1 MKKRIVIKFGGT
13 SVGSIEKIINAAKIV
28 EKRHAEGNQVI
39 VVVSAMSGVTND
51 LISKSNQISKN
62 FNKSELDVL
71 MSSGEQVTCSLLSG
85 ALIELG
91 LKARSWL
98 SWQIPIITN
107 DNYTSSQ
114 IINIKTDEILNFISK
129 KGIAV
134 IPGFQGISPESRV
147 TTLGRGGS
155 DLSAVAIAKFFQTD
169 SCEIYTD
176 VDGVLTTDPSINEK
190 AKKIDKISYEEML
203 EMSSLGAK
211 VMQPNAVQASMVNNI
226 TVHVRSTFSK
236 KSGTEIV
243 SDDEADYKKVVTGIA
258 YSKSNAKVS
267 IVGVVDKPGVAA
279 DVFEPIG
286 KNNINVD
293 MVIQNTSL
301 DGKTANI
308 TFTIKQ
314 QDLSKTLSIIEKNKE
329 NLNYNKITH
338 DDKLAKVSI
347 IGAGMIASPGV
358 THRMF
363 RSLAD
368 EKINILAIS
377 TSEIKISVLIKE
389 DLTQKAIKALHKEFK
404 LD

>member
-1 MKKRIVIKFGGT
+1 MKRLALKFGGT
-13 SVGSIEKIINAAKIV
+13 SVGTIEKIKKVADIIK
-28 EKRHAEGNQVI
+28 KRHDEGNELIVI
-39 VVVSAMSGVTND
+39 VSAMAGVTND
-51 LISKSNQISKN
+51 LTEKSKSISKS
-62 FNKSELDVL
+62 FDNKELDVL
-71 MSSGEQVTCSLLSG
+71 LSSGEQVSCSLLS
-85 ALIELG
+85 AAIINLG
-91 LKARSWL
+91 IKSRSWL
-98 SWQIPIITN
+98 GWQIPILTD
-107 DNYTSSQ
+107 DNHSSSQ
-114 IINIKTDEILNFISK
+114 IMKIKTDEVLNFISK
-129 KGIAV
+129 GGIPI
-134 IPGFQGISPESRV
+134 IPGFQGISIDNRI

-176 VDGVLTTDPSINEK
+176 VEGIFTSDPSTNEK

-211 VMQPNAVQASMVNNI
+211 VMQPSAVQASMI
-226 TVHVRSTFSK
+226 DDIAVHVRSTFSN
-236 KSGTEIV
+236 KSGTKIV
-243 SDDEADYKKVVTGIA
+243 SESDVDNKKVVTGIA
-258 YSKSNAKVS
+258 YSKDNAKVS
-267 IVGVVDKPGVAA
+267 IVGVIDKPGVAA

-308 TFTIKQ
+308 TFTIKRE
-314 QDLSKTLSIIEKNKE
+314 DLNKTLSIIEKNKE
-329 NLNYNKITH
+329 KLNYNKVTH

-358 THRMF
+358 TYRMF

-377 TSEIKISVLIKE
+377 TSEIKISVLIRE
-389 DLTQKAIKALHKEFK
+389 ELTKKAVKKLHKEFD

>member
-1 MKKRIVIKFGGT
+1 MKRIVIKFGGT
-13 SVGSIEKIINAAKIV
+13 SVGSIEKIINSAKIIK
-28 EKRHAEGNQVI
+28 KRHEEGNEII
-39 VVVSAMSGVTND
+39 VVVSAMSGTTND
-51 LISKSNQISKN
+51 LINRSKQISDN

-71 MSSGEQVTCSLLSG
+71 MSSGEQISSSLLAG
-85 ALIELG
+85 AVIELG
-91 LKARSWL
+91 MKARSWL
-98 SWQIPIITN
+98 GWQIPIVTN
-107 DNYTSSQ
+107 DNHALSQ
-114 IINIKTDEILNFISK
+114 IMQIKTDEILNFISK
-129 KGIAV
+129 KGVAV
-134 IPGFQGISPESRV
+134 IAGFQGISKKNRI

-155 DLSAVAIAKFFQTD
+155 DLSAVAIAKFFKTD

-211 VMQPNAVQASMVNNI
+211 VMQPAAVQTAMTNNI
-226 TVHVRSTFSK
+226 PVHVRSAFSGK
-236 KSGTEIV
+236 FGTKIISEGDI
-243 SDDEADYKKVVTGIA
+243 DNKKVVTGIA
-258 YSKSNAKVS
+258 YSKKNAKVS

-286 KNNINVD
+286 KNNINID

-301 DGKTANI
+301 DGKKANI

-314 QDLSKTLSIIEKNKE
+314 EDLKKTLSIIKKNKKKI
-329 NLNYNKITH
+329 NYNKVTH

-358 THRMF
+358 THKMF

-368 EKINILAIS
+368 KKINILAIS
-377 TSEIKISVLIKE
+377 TSEIKVSVLIRE
-389 DLTQKAIKALHKEFK
+389 GLTQKAVKTLHDTFG
-404 LD
+404 LN